1 MSTPSPE
8 LLGLWVVGPCPVA
21 LAPVPCATLAGAG
34 PAGVCSTE
42 ALCVA
47 APTPHAAVPVCLS
60 VSCSLA
66 IRS

>member
-21 LAPVPCATLAGAG
+21 LAPVPRATLAGAG